1 MKMIKYRKIKGI
13 VLIIGMLG
21 IFGGTLV
28 SALMIRQDAEAIDF
42 VIDSE
47 TVRKY
52 GYFDD
57 ICETTLT
64 GTILKPIDDLGD
76 DVKRPC
82 VFVFHGMFLN
92 RFMQIQTAMYFA
104 KAGMYVVMFDDPGQ
118 GESKGCYRLGYELE
132 AIGKTA
138 IDYFIAEGFKKYDMN
153 VDLDALGVNGHSYG
167 GITSTFAGIN
177 KPDKIKAVA
186 AIWAWSELKQTV
198 SDIAMGLGTDFE
210 DDFFNSPMYTF
221 LTKLTGF
228 GDALYYNR
236 DGDYSTK
243 KEDIIKTL
251 EDRNTIDKVSLE
263 DKKPPNYL
271 LISAYHEELITPEQ
285 LMELMAAA
293 SCNETGGIT
302 YDFVYNEIKNAFE
315 NGEEWSNLDV
325 ENKSYK
331 GDFDSKTA
339 RELFMPKKTKPFAH
353 LMEGFLVDS
362 YVKILEWFGK
372 AFDWDVK
379 DVVENLKE
387 TGISTD
393 SLNDV
398 DGPLPAE
405 AFWKWASWMFALF
418 GLIIALPAMISYLIR
433 YIYFKNSE
441 KKYQSFIKEF
451 TEPEKDSFGSLE
463 IKIFTS
469 FLVACLIG
477 EMFSILIPINLGITP
492 KMIGIPY
499 IIADAIILIMIG
511 RSFIVIPVLLILLI
525 YLFKKTNIRLNDL
538 GIPNEFPRIIKDI
551 ILGITIAF
559 IFIIGFNL
567 IGIISVSSRLVPRN
581 SPSLGYL
588 GFLLL
593 LIYLFIFFFLDELI
607 YRGCIQTKIH
617 NYIYAKLER
626 RPLFFKKWL
635 EYIAVC
641 SIQVVVIILGI
652 FLGLIITTGE
662 IPPILITS
670 VLFIGLS
677 VTFIPAYLSTY
688 IYQRT
693 KSIIPCALASTIIIG
708 FLLGG
713 SFVGAI
719 TY

>member
-1 MKMIKYRKIKGI
+1 MIKYRKIKGI
-13 VLIIGMLG
+13 VLIFGMLG

-64 GTILKPIDDLGD
+64 GTILKPIDDLRD

-138 IDYFIAEGFKKYDMN
+138 IDYFIAEGFKKYNMN

-186 AIWAWSELKQTV
+186 AIWAWSELTQTV
-198 SDIAMGLGTDFE
+198 SDIAAGLGTDFE
-210 DDFFNSPMYTF
+210 EDFLNSAMYRF

-228 GDALYYNR
+228 GDALYYDR

-251 EDRNTIDKVSLE
+251 NDRNTIDKVSFE
-263 DKKPPNYL
+263 NKKPPNYL
-271 LISAYHEELITPEQ
+271 LISAYHEELITPDQ
-285 LMELMAAA
+285 LMELMATA
-293 SCNETGGIT
+293 SYNETGGVS
-302 YDFVYNEIKNAFE
+302 YDYVYNEIKNAFN
-315 NGEEWSNLDV
+315 NGEDWSNLDV

-339 RELFMPKKTKPFAH
+339 RELYMPKKTKPFGH
-353 LMEGFLVDS
+353 LMEGFLVDA
-362 YVKILEWFGK
+362 YIKILEWFGK
-372 AFDWDVK
+372 AFNWDVK
-379 DVVENLKE
+379 DVVNNLKD

-393 SLNDV
+393 SLRNV

-405 AFWKWASWMFALF
+405 AFWKWAGWIIALL
-418 GLIIALPAMISYLIR
+418 GLLIALPAMVSYLIR
-433 YIYFKNSE
+433 FIYFKNSE

-451 TEPEKDSFGSLE
+451 IEPEKDRFGGLE
-463 IKIFTS
+463 NKLIAS
-469 FLVACLIG
+469 FLIIYIIAEL
-477 EMFSILIPINLGITP
+477 FSIIIPISLGITP
-492 KMIGIPY
+492 KMIGIPF
-499 IIADAIILIMIG
+499 IIADALILIMLG
-511 RSFIVIPVLLILLI
+511 RSFIVIPVLLILLL
-525 YLFKKTNIRLNDL
+525 YFFKKTNIRLNAM
-538 GIPNEFPRIIKDI
+538 GIPSKSSQIIKDI
-551 ILGITIAF
+551 IIGLTVAF
-559 IFIIGFNL
+559 IFFIGFNL
-567 IGIISVSSRLVPRN
+567 IGIISVSSRLIPRY
-581 SPSLGYL
+581 SPSLGYF

-593 LIYLFIFFFLDELI
+593 LIYLFIFFFFDELI
-607 YRGCIQTKIH
+607 FRGCVQTKIH
-617 NYIYAKLER
+617 NYIYTKLER
-626 RPLFFKKWL
+626 RPQFLKKWL
-635 EYIAVC
+635 EFITAC
-641 SIQVVVIILGI
+641 SVQVTTIILGI
-652 FLGLIITTGE
+652 FLGLIIATGG
-662 IPPILITS
+662 IPPILVAS
-670 VLFIGLS
+670 FLFMGLS
-677 VTFIPAYLSTY
+677 VSFIPPFLSTY

-693 KSIIPCALASTIIIG
+693 KSIIPCTIASTIIIA

-713 SFVGAI
+713 SFIGAI
-719 TY
+719 TF